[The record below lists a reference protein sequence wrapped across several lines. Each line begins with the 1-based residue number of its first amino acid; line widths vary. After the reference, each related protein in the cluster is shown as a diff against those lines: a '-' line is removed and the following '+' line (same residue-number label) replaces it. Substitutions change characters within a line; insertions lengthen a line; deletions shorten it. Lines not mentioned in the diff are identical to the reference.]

1 MKITAINNLFMRVER
16 QNWHFV
22 EVETDEGVV
31 GLGEASLEGRER
43 TVAAAVDDLARALIG
58 HDPGPIEH
66 HWQRLHRH
74 GFWRG
79 GVVLTSA
86 ISAIEQALWDI
97 KGKQL
102 RVPVYE
108 LLGGPTRRRVRLYTH
123 CGGPTPEEAAERA
136 LALVEQ
142 GYTALKFGTGRAAEA
157 GDERALIRDT
167 AAKLEAVRR
176 AVGPDVDLMLDN
188 HGQFAPAQASELLR
202 AVAPYGLLFYE
213 EPTPPENVAALT
225 KVAQGQ
231 GGRRVPLAT
240 GERLFTKW
248 EYRELLERQVVD
260 VVQPDICHAGGIL
273 ELRKIAALAETYYV
287 KVAPHNPNGPV
298 ATAASVHLAA
308 SIPNFLIL
316 ELALSQPHRD
326 RVQLAGITIRDGWA
340 ELPVRPGLGIEL
352 DRDVIAAHPYEPRD
366 YSPAYYPDGS
376 VADI

>member
-22 EVETDEGVV
+22 EVETDEGVS
-31 GLGEASLEGRER
+31 GLGEASLEGREQ
-43 TVAAAVDDLARALIG
+43 TVAAAVDDLARAMIG

-86 ISAIEQALWDI
+86 LSAIEQALWDI
-97 KGKQL
+97 KGQAL
-102 RVPVYE
+102 GVPVYE

-142 GYTALKFGTGRAAEA
+142 GYTALKFGTARAAEA

-176 AVGPDVDLMLDN
+176 AVGPDVELMLDN

-202 AVAPYGLLFYE
+202 AIAPYGLLFYE
-213 EPTPPENVAALT
+213 EPTPPENVAALA

-231 GGRRVPLAT
+231 GEQRVPLAT

-308 SIPNFLIL
+308 SVPNFLIL

-340 ELPVRPGLGIEL
+340 ELPVGPGLGIEL
-352 DRDVIAAHPYEPRD
+352 DRDVIAAQPYEPRD